1 MRGNDG
7 VLSVGELNEYVRRT
21 LAADPM
27 LQRLRLR
34 GEISNFK
41 RHTSGHWYFSLKD
54 DASRINCVMF
64 RQHTMLVK
72 LMPRDGLQVVLT
84 GSVSLFPRDGAYQFY
99 AEGMR
104 EDGLGDL
111 YLRFEELKN
120 RLQKE
125 GLFDPSRKRPLPL
138 LPQKVGIVT
147 SRTGAVLHDICHVA
161 WRRFPGMPLT
171 LFPAAVQGEG
181 AAQEIAR
188 GIEALGHMP
197 GISVII
203 VGRGGGSMEDL
214 WAFNEEIV
222 ARAIASCPV
231 PVVSAV
237 GHETDFTIADLV
249 ADMRAPTP
257 SAAAEVTVPQREAL
271 QGALSQWEARL
282 TRAAERTILEKQERL
297 SLLQNRLQG
306 LHPKV
311 RVQDAMHKAE
321 QLRQRLQNSL
331 RFGLTDRQKQLE
343 TLAAKLSALGPMQV
357 LNRGYAIAMKD
368 GIPVTAAKLAPG
380 DRLRVMFSDGEATAL
395 TEQVERGDPFE
406 SGAKTGNV

>member
-1 MRGNDG
+1 MRASDG
-7 VLSVGELNEYVRRT
+7 VLSVSALNEYVRRT

-54 DASRINCVMF
+54 DDSRINCVMF
-64 RQHTMLVK
+64 RQNTLSVK
-72 LMPRDGLQVVLT
+72 LMPRDGLQVVLI

-104 EDGLGDL
+104 EDGMGDL

-125 GLFDPSRKRPLPL
+125 GLFDASRKRPLPL
-138 LPQKVGIVT
+138 LPEKVGIVT
-147 SRTGAVLHDICHVA
+147 SRTGAVLHDICRVA
-161 WRRFPGMPLT
+161 WRRFPGMPLA

-222 ARAIASCPV
+222 ARAIAACPV

-237 GHETDFTIADLV
+237 GHETDFTIADFV

-257 SAAAEVTVPQREAL
+257 SAAAEVTVPQREGL
-271 QGALSQWEARL
+271 YEALSQWEARL
-282 TRAAERTILEKQERL
+282 FRGAERTLMEKQERL
-297 SLLQNRLQG
+297 SFLQNRLQK

-311 RVQDAMHKAE
+311 RVRDTLHQTE
-321 QLRQRLQNSL
+321 QLRARLENSL
-331 RFGLTDRQKQLE
+331 QFALMSRQKRLE
-343 TLAAKLSALGPMQV
+343 TLSAKLSALGPMQV
-357 LNRGYAIAMKD
+357 LNRGYAIAMKE
-368 GIPVTAAKLAPG
+368 GVPVTAAGITAG
-380 DRLRVMFSDGEATAL
+380 DKLRVVFSDGQVEAL
-395 TEQVERGDPFE
+395 TERVERGNPFE
-406 SGAKTGNV
+406 SSEKAGNI

>member
-1 MRGNDG
+1 MRASDG
-7 VLSVGELNEYVRRT
+7 VLSVSALNEYVRRT

-27 LQRLRLR
+27 LQRIRLR

-54 DASRINCVMF
+54 DDSRISCVMF
-64 RQHTMLVK
+64 RQNTLSVK
-72 LMPRDGLQVVLT
+72 LMPRDGLQVVLV

-125 GLFDPSRKRPLPL
+125 GLFDASRKRPLPL
-138 LPQKVGIVT
+138 LPEKVGIVT
-147 SRTGAVLHDICHVA
+147 SRTGAVLHDICRVA
-161 WRRFPGMPLT
+161 WRRFPGMPLA

-188 GIEALGHMP
+188 GIEVLGHMP

-237 GHETDFTIADLV
+237 GHETDFTIADFV

-257 SAAAEVTVPQREAL
+257 SAAAEVTVPQREGL
-271 QGALSQWEARL
+271 SEALSQWEARL
-282 TRAAERTILEKQERL
+282 KRGAERTLMEKQERL
-297 SLLQNRLQG
+297 SLLQNRLQR
-306 LHPKV
+306 LHPRV
-311 RVQDAMHKAE
+311 RVQDALHKAE
-321 QLRQRLQNSL
+321 QLRVRLENSM
-331 RFGLTDRQKQLE
+331 RFGLSDRQKRLE
-343 TLAAKLSALGPMQV
+343 SLSAKLSALGPMQV
-357 LNRGYAIAMKD
+357 LNRGYAIAMKE
-368 GIPVTAAKLAPG
+368 GVPVTAAKITAG
-380 DRLRVMFSDGEATAL
+380 DKLRVVFSDGQAQAL
-395 TEQVERGDPFE
+395 TERVERGDPFE
-406 SGAKTGNV
+406 SGKKAGNI

>member
-1 MRGNDG
+1 MRASDG
-7 VLSVGELNEYVRRT
+7 VISVGELNEYVRRT
-21 LAADPM
+21 LATDPM

-54 DASRINCVMF
+54 DTSKITCVMF
-64 RQHTMLVK
+64 RQNTLLVK

-104 EDGLGDL
+104 EDGMGDL

-125 GLFDPSRKRPLPL
+125 GLFDASRKRPLPL
-138 LPQKVGIVT
+138 LPDKVGIVT
-147 SRTGAVLHDICHVA
+147 SRTGAVLHDICRVA
-161 WRRFPGMPLT
+161 WRRFPGMPLA

-188 GIEALGHMP
+188 GIDTLGHMP

-214 WAFNEEIV
+214 WAFNEEVV
-222 ARAIASCPV
+222 ARAIAACPV

-237 GHETDFTIADLV
+237 GHETDFTIADFV

-257 SAAAEVTVPQREAL
+257 SAAAEVTVPQRESLQEAL
-271 QGALSQWEARL
+271 FQWEARL
-282 TRAAERTILEKQERL
+282 TRGAERTLMEKQERL
-297 SLLQNRLQG
+297 SFLQNRLQR

-311 RVQDAMHKAE
+311 RVQDALHKTE
-321 QLRQRLQNSL
+321 QLRVRIEHSL
-331 RFGLTDRQKQLE
+331 RFALSDRQKRLE
-343 TLAAKLSALGPMQV
+343 ALVAKMSALGPLQV
-357 LNRGYAIAMKD
+357 LNRGYAIAMKE
-368 GIPVTAAKLAPG
+368 GVPVTAAGIATG
-380 DRLRVMFSDGEATAL
+380 DKLRVIFSDGQAETL
-395 TEQVERGDPFE
+395 TERVERGDPFE
-406 SGAKTGNV
+406 RDAKTGNI